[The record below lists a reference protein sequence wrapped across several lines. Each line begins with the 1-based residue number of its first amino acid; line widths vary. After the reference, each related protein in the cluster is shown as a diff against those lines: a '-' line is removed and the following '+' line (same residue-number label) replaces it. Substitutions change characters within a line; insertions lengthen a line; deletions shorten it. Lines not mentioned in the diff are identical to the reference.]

1 MVWNVPFEHLN
12 QLPSRIGS
20 RSSSLLDVNAREFYP
35 SCGGKSPPQ
44 HPPPQ
49 QHHLQLPT
57 TAEAATPPINA
68 IDSKGDDDKAD
79 AEVDRATEATS
90 MQAGA
95 APGLPDDA
103 SRSTPSYLQHSTS
116 TSSVLSAT
124 AKEFVPSFL
133 QKTEVSGAGPAE
145 SVDSSRASFFVG
157 EGVDA
162 KQCARCSKIFY
173 VTSEGQYLSK
183 EGCTYHWGKLRA
195 KKRWPAD
202 DDRFTCCGAPAS
214 ESSRGCCTCRVHVWR
229 LLTEPGM
236 HGPLEGFVR
245 TKGRKCYPP
254 DGNYGIYS
262 LDGEMCFTTSG
273 LELIK
278 LTVVGVEGRLVYESL
293 VIPEGEILDYNT
305 RFSGISARDLKRGPS
320 KTLREVQNDVMGF
333 VNAHTILIGH
343 GLENDLR
350 ALKLVHTTV
359 IDTSIVFPHYF
370 GLPYRRSLKSLV
382 KSYLKRD
389 IQVGYLFNFQ
399 PIISIRCR

>member
-1 MVWNVPFEHLN
+1 MNGPQKSSFFEPFLKIFLN
-12 QLPSRIGS
+12 FRIGS

-44 HPPPQ
+44 QPQ
-49 QHHLQLPT
+49 VT
-57 TAEAATPPINA
+57 SAAVSNA
-68 IDSKGDDDKAD
+68 ND
-79 AEVDRATEATS
+79 AEGDAAHVTSADSDQSKNVKSDDATS
-90 MQAGA
+90 TTLSPA
-95 APGLPDDA
+95 
-103 SRSTPSYLQHSTS
+103 TFLQHSTS

-133 QKTEVSGAGPAE
+133 LQKTEFPVQ
-145 SVDSSRASFFVG
+145 SSSLENPDRATFFVG
-157 EGVDA
+157 DGVEM
-162 KQCARCSKIFY
+162 KQCARCNKIFY
-173 VTSEGQYLSK
+173 VTLEGQCLNK

-214 ESSRGCCTCRVHVWR
+214 EATRGCCTCRVHVWR
-229 LLTEPGM
+229 HLTEPGM
-236 HGPLEGFVR
+236 HGPLDGFVR
-245 TKGRKCYPP
+245 TKIRKCYPP

-262 LDGEMCFTTSG
+262 LDGEMCFTTNG

-278 LTVVGVEGRLVYESL
+278 LTVVGVEGRLVYETL
-293 VIPEGEILDYNT
+293 VVPEGDILDYNT

-320 KTLREVQNDVMGF
+320 KALREVQNDVMGF

>member
-1 MVWNVPFEHLN
+1 MDAVSDEKTEAETPTAPATANKPDD
-12 QLPSRIGS
+12 SS
-20 RSSSLLDVNAREFYP
+20 RSSLAS
-35 SCGGKSPPQ
+35 
-44 HPPPQ
+44 
-49 QHHLQLPT
+49 
-57 TAEAATPPINA
+57 TA
-68 IDSKGDDDKAD
+68 SF
-79 AEVDRATEATS
+79 
-90 MQAGA
+90 
-95 APGLPDDA
+95 
-103 SRSTPSYLQHSTS
+103 LQHSTS

-133 QKTEVSGAGPAE
+133 QKTEVSGSGPTETA
-145 SVDSSRASFFVG
+145 DSSRATFFVG
-157 EGVDA
+157 EGVEA
-162 KQCARCSKIFY
+162 KQCSRCSKIFY

-214 ESSRGCCTCRVHVWR
+214 EASRGCCTCRVHVWR
-229 LLTEPGM
+229 HLTEPGM
-236 HGPLEGFVR
+236 HGPLDGFVR
-245 TKGRKCYPP
+245 TKARKCYPP

-278 LTVVGVEGRLVYESL
+278 LTVVGVEGRLVYETL
-293 VIPEGEILDYNT
+293 VIPEGDILDYNT

-350 ALKLVHTTV
+350 ALKLIHTTI
-359 IDTSIVFPHYF
+359 IDTSLVFPHYF

-389 IQVGYLFNFQ
+389 IQVSLVSNMTNLFHLD
-399 PIISIRCR
+399 PIACEYIDFIMQLW